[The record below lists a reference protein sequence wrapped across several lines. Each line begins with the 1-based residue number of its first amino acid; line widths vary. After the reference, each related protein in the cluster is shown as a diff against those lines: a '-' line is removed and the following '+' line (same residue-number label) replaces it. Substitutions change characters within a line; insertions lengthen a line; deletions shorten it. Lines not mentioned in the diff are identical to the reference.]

1 MEDRTAAQALESLMG
16 DWLLRPASGFV
27 KPNRI

>member
-1 MEDRTAAQALESLMG
+1 MEDRTAAQAHRSLKG
-16 DWLLRPASGFV
+16 DWLLRPVSGFV